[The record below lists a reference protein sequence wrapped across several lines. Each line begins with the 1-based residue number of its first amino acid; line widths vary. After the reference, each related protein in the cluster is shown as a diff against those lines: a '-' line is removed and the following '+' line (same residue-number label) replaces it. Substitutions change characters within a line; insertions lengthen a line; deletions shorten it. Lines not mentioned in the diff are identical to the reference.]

1 MTFKVIIRKDVTYKN
16 NTSPLCLQF
25 LHDGRKKTVGLGIS
39 VARKYWDAE
48 AQKVTTNCPDRDNIQ
63 FQITAKIKEY
73 NKKIQRLE
81 ALDIPVNFDTLFDA
95 KPARS
100 VRITIEDGF
109 KTEIERL
116 ESLGKI
122 NSATKHKYALQV
134 LDDYKPTTMA
144 LEAIDLDYLKG
155 LELYL
160 RQRGNKDNSIATRF
174 AIFKAIYS
182 KAVKEG
188 KVAVKQNPFTLFQVG
203 SLWVKTR
210 KRAIDKDDIQRL
222 IDLEIAEGHTTEYR
236 RLAKD
241 LFLFSYFT
249 AGMNFGDI
257 ARLRY
262 KDIVK
267 GRVNYSRHKT
277 QKLLSFQLVPMALQI
292 LEKYGTT
299 GCGEDYI
306 FPILN
311 RHEHTTPQQIFNRLH
326 KVLRKVN
333 RELKVLGELIGL
345 EMPLTTYV
353 ARHTYATEMKRSGV
367 NIAII
372 SETLGHSELSTT
384 QITSIR
390 SRTAKST
397 LRCRIYCERKKGT
410 PTNIRS
416 ALFFNG
422 GRLKLGDNRVFG
434 KTFYIFRQKSVR
446 IFGRK
451 PFSVKLH
458 ISP

>member
-1 MTFKVIIRKDVTYKN
+1 MKIKVVLRTGKINKQGQ
-16 NTSPLCLQF
+16 SPLMLRF
-25 LHDGRKKTVGLGIS
+25 THDRTTKFVALGLS
-39 VARKYWDAE
+39 VEPHYWDKDTE
-48 AQKVTTNCPDRDNIQ
+48 LVLPTCPERITLQSQIDR
-63 FQITAKIKEY
+63 TLAGY
-73 NKKIQRLE
+73 HKKIQRLE
-81 ALDIPVNFDTLFDA
+81 ALDIPVNFATLFDA
-95 KPARS
+95 KPACS
-100 VRITIEDGF
+100 VGITIEDGF
-109 KTEIERL
+109 KAEIERL

-134 LDDYKPTTMA
+134 LDGYKPTTMA

-174 AIFKAIYS
+174 AIFKAIYN

-188 KVAVKQNPFTLFQVG
+188 KVAVKQNPFSIYQVG
-203 SLWVKTR
+203 SLWAKTR

-222 IDLEIAEGHTTEYR
+222 IDLEITEGHTTEYR

-262 KDIVK
+262 KDILR

-292 LEKYGTT
+292 LEKYGTA
-299 GCGEDYI
+299 GHGEDYI

-311 RHEHTTPQQIFNRLH
+311 RHEHTSPQQIFNRLH

-333 RELKVLGELIGL
+333 RELKVLGEMIGL
-345 EMPLTTYV
+345 GMPLTTYV
-353 ARHTYATEMKRSGV
+353 ARHTYATVLKRSGV
-367 NIAII
+367 SVALI
-372 SETLGHSELSTT
+372 SESLGHSDLSTT
-384 QITSIR
+384 QIYLDSFENSQID
-390 SRTAKST
+390 AAMQH
-397 LRCRIYCERKKGT
+397 L
-410 PTNIRS
+410 
-416 ALFFNG
+416 L
-422 GRLKLGDNRVFG
+422 
-434 KTFYIFRQKSVR
+434 
-446 IFGRK
+446 
-451 PFSVKLH
+451 
-458 ISP
+458 

>member
-1 MTFKVIIRKDVTYKN
+1 MKIKVVLRTGKINKQGQ
-16 NTSPLCLQF
+16 SPLMLRF
-25 LHDGRKKTVGLGIS
+25 THDRTTKFVALGLS
-39 VARKYWDAE
+39 VEPHYWDKDTE
-48 AQKVTTNCPDRDNIQ
+48 LVLPTCPERITLQSQIDR
-63 FQITAKIKEY
+63 TLAGY
-73 NKKIQRLE
+73 HKKIQRLE
-81 ALDIPVNFDTLFDA
+81 ALDIPVNFETLFDA
-95 KPARS
+95 KPACS
-100 VRITIEDGF
+100 VGITIEDGF
-109 KTEIERL
+109 NAEIERL

-134 LDDYKPTTMA
+134 LNGYKSVKTA

-155 LELYL
+155 LELHL

-174 AIFKAIYS
+174 AIFKAIYN

-188 KVAVKQNPFTLFQVG
+188 KVAVKQNPFSIYQVG
-203 SLWVKTR
+203 SLWAKTR

-222 IDLEIAEGHTTEYR
+222 IDLEITEGHTTEYR

-292 LEKYGTT
+292 LEKYGMA
-299 GCGEDYI
+299 GHGEDYI

-333 RELKVLGELIGL
+333 RELKVLGEMIGL
-345 EMPLTTYV
+345 GMPLTTYV
-353 ARHTYATEMKRSGV
+353 ARHTYATVLKRSGV
-367 NIAII
+367 SVALI
-372 SETLGHSELSTT
+372 SESLGHSDLSTT
-384 QITSIR
+384 QIYLDSFENSQID
-390 SRTAKST
+390 AAMQH
-397 LRCRIYCERKKGT
+397 L
-410 PTNIRS
+410 
-416 ALFFNG
+416 L
-422 GRLKLGDNRVFG
+422 
-434 KTFYIFRQKSVR
+434 
-446 IFGRK
+446 
-451 PFSVKLH
+451 
-458 ISP
+458 